1 MLPRLAANQKA
12 IRIVKAKSDKDNTYT
27 IFNFAATRKAMK
39 DLTPTAFKV
48 WCYFNSNAEGYEF
61 GLSSKDVCETC
72 GIARNTYDKAVHT
85 LIDAGYLIQVE
96 LYENI
101 TGYLFIED
109 GHGGKEIGKIPQGF

>member
-72 GIARNTYDKAVHT
+72 GIARNTYDKAIHA
-85 LIDAGYLIQVE
+85 LIDAGYLIQAE

-101 TGYLFIED
+101 TGYLFIEN
-109 GHGGKEIGKIPQGF
+109 GHGGKEIGKIP